1 MSSVWRDVR
10 FALRG
15 LARSP
20 MVTAVVVLTLTLGI
34 GATAAVYSVVDAVL
48 IDGLPYESPGRLFV
62 VDTTHRGI
70 ASAAGAAG
78 VETWPTSWLDFQ
90 DWRRGQ
96 HGFRAFADIAVCSS
110 PRSFH
115 TRVEGEV
122 QRLTGELVSEEY
134 FRLLGIRPVA
144 GRVFGADE
152 ASPPGRRSVLLGYD
166 LWRSRFG
173 GDPAVVGRVLQ
184 LNDEPYDVV
193 GVLPEGFRGL
203 TDQAEIWV
211 PIGLAGSLLGPPY
224 VEMRNVRWLNA
235 VARLAP
241 GVTAERAEAEL
252 AALTAALARENPDEN
267 EGVGARLTPLTDTFL
282 GDLRPSLLALLGGA
296 AFVLLIACANVA
308 GLLLARMT
316 ARGREIAVRL
326 ALGAGRARLIR
337 QLLTESV
344 LLALLGGLL
353 GLLLA
358 CWAVPPLMASSGV
371 ALPSF
376 VQPGLGLRAAAIVLA
391 VTLLCGVGFGLLP
404 ALILSRPRNLDVL
417 KDQGRGAS
425 MGRGRQRFQSGLV
438 VAEIAL
444 ALILLIGDGLLI
456 RGFRRLQSLDLGVK
470 IDNVATLRLDLS
482 GPQWTQDPPVIALA
496 RHVLER
502 LQTVPGVGSAAL
514 GGPDI
519 VSDGAPMSFFTIEDA
534 RDAGTVTLQVHSVS
548 PGYFPTLG
556 IPVLEGRALGF
567 EDSDQAP
574 PAIVISRA
582 LARRYWPQGKAV
594 GRRMKVG
601 DDSSPFPW
609 FTIVGVAGEVR
620 HQGLA
625 ADDAAAPDVYFSML
639 QFPPR
644 LPTRLAVLVR
654 GAAPA
659 SAARLLPALRTELRT
674 AAPGLAP
681 YDAATLESRLRG
693 QTSHGRFLILLTT
706 LFALLAL
713 ILAVIGIYGMV
724 SYAVTRRTR
733 EIAIRSALGAARG
746 SILRLI
752 LGWGAA
758 LALAGT
764 VLGIAGALA
773 LTRFLTSL
781 LYGFSPTDPVTFVG
795 VPLLLLAVALLA
807 CYIPA
812 RRALAVTP
820 QTALRYE

>member
-1 MSSVWRDVR
+1 MSSVLQGLWRDGR
-10 FALRG
+10 FALRVLG
-15 LARSP
+15 RTP

-34 GATAAVYSVVDAVL
+34 GATAAVFSVVDAVL
-48 IDGLPYESPGRLFV
+48 IRGLPYEDPGRLFV
-62 VDTTHRGI
+62 VDTTHRG
-70 ASAAGAAG
+70 AAG
-78 VETWPTSWLDFQ
+78 VETWPTSLLDFQ
-90 DWRRGQ
+90 DWRQRQRGSRS
-96 HGFRAFADIAVCSS
+96 FREIAVCSS

-115 TRVEGEV
+115 TRVEGEM

-144 GRVFGADE
+144 GRVFSADE
-152 ASPPGRRSVLLGYD
+152 ARPPGRRSVLLGHD

-184 LNDEPYDVV
+184 LNDEPYDIV
-193 GVLPEGFRGL
+193 GVLPRDFRGL

-211 PIGLAGSLLGPPY
+211 PLGLAGSLLGKPY
-224 VEMRNVRWLNA
+224 EEMRNVRWLNA
-235 VARLAP
+235 VARLTP
-241 GVTAERAEAEL
+241 GTTAEQAEAEL
-252 AALTAALARENPDEN
+252 AALTAALEREHPEEN
-267 EGVGARLTPLTDTFL
+267 EGVGARLTPLTKAFL
-282 GDLRPSLLALLGGA
+282 GDLRPNLLALLGGA

-316 ARGREIAVRL
+316 ARDREIAVRL

-337 QLLTESV
+337 QLLTESL
-344 LLALLGGLL
+344 LLALLGGVL

-358 CWAVPPLMASSGV
+358 TWTVPSLVAASGA

-376 VQPGLGLRAAAIVLA
+376 VQPGLGLRTALVILVL
-391 VTLLCGVGFGLLP
+391 TLLAGVGFGLLP
-404 ALILSRPRNLDVL
+404 ALILSRPANLGTL
-417 KDQGRGAS
+417 KDQSRGSS

-438 VAEIAL
+438 IAEIAL
-444 ALILLIGDGLLI
+444 ALVLLVADGLMI
-456 RGFRRLQSLDLGVK
+456 RGFQRLQTLDLGLK

-482 GPQWTQDPPVIALA
+482 GPQWAEDPPVVTLA
-496 RHVLER
+496 RNVLDR
-502 LQTVPGVGSAAL
+502 LQSVPGVESVAL

-519 VSDGAPMSFFTIEDA
+519 VSDGAPFSFFTVEDA

-548 PGYFPTLG
+548 PGYFSTLG

-567 EDSDQAP
+567 EDSEQGA

-582 LARRYWPQGKAV
+582 LARRYWPEGKAV

-609 FTIVGVAGEVR
+609 FTIVGVVGEVR
-620 HQGLA
+620 HQGLT
-625 ADDAAAPDVYFSML
+625 ADDATAPDVYFSML

-644 LPTRLAVLVR
+644 LPPRLAVLVR
-654 GAAPA
+654 AAAPG
-659 SAARLLPALRTELRT
+659 SAASLLPALRAELRT

-681 YDAATLESRLRG
+681 YDPATLESRLRD
-693 QTSHGRFLILLTT
+693 QTAHGRFLILLTT
-706 LFALLAL
+706 LFAGLAL
-713 ILAVIGIYGMV
+713 ILAVTGIYSMV

-733 EIAIRSALGAARG
+733 EIAIRATLGAARG

-773 LTRFLTSL
+773 LTRFLTSML
-781 LYGFSPTDPVTFVG
+781 HGFSPTDPITFVG

-812 RRALAVTP
+812 RRALAVSP
-820 QTALRYE
+820 QTALRVE